1 MVYHKLGAFIHKI
14 KSFVQINKEI
24 IKRHILGWCI
34 FWFVDFCFA
43 FANRGGNINLDYPVN
58 IIIFIAFFYSVAYF
72 AIIPYFSTNKSR
84 ATIIT
89 ILILVLFVFLKY
101 LFSAFIFDGNPT
113 RKGLMFVSFEVWRFS
128 TAILFAFAY
137 WIYLQ
142 SMKDQKM
149 RYLSEIKLIE
159 TQDVLLSTEIKFLKA
174 QINPHF
180 LFNTLN
186 FLYAETYKLS
196 PKVSE
201 GILLLTE
208 IMRYTVQSTTNEEI
222 TIEKEAEFL
231 RKYVKIQQLRFHD
244 RLQIVLDINI
254 FSPSISIP
262 PLIIL
267 SFVENAF
274 KYGKINDPNNPLTVK
289 LESNPEY
296 IYFYCSNLK
305 NTHFKDPS
313 TNVGIE
319 NIKSRLN
326 RYSNNYDL
334 SIKDENSIYTV
345 TLKINLLL

>member
-1 MVYHKLGAFIHKI
+1 MIHHKLKAITHRI
-14 KSFVQINKEI
+14 RLFVQKNKGI
-24 IKRHILGWCI
+24 IKNHTLGWLI
-34 FWFVDFCFA
+34 FWVVDFCFA
-43 FANRGGNINLDYPVN
+43 FANRGGNINLDYPINV
-58 IIIFIAFFYSVAYF
+58 IFFTTFFYLITYF
-72 AIIPYFSTNKSR
+72 ALLPHFSTNRLK
-84 ATIIT
+84 AIF
-89 ILILVLFVFLKY
+89 LALLMLVSFVFLKY
-101 LFSAFIFDGNPT
+101 IFTAFVFDGNPT
-113 RKGLMFVSFEVWRFS
+113 RKGLTFVSFEVWRLS
-128 TAILFAFAY
+128 TATFYAIAY
-137 WIYLQ
+137 WVYLQ
-142 SMKDQKM
+142 SLKDQKM

-196 PKVSE
+196 PKVGE

-208 IMRYTVQSTTNEEI
+208 IMRYTVQSTNNEEI
-222 TIEKEAEFL
+222 AIEKEADFL
-231 RKYVKIQQLRFHD
+231 RKYVEIQQLRFHD

-254 FSPSISIP
+254 FSPSVSIP

-274 KYGKINDPNNPLTVK
+274 KYGKINDPNNPLTIK

-296 IYFYCSNLK
+296 IYFYCMNLK
-305 NTHFKDPS
+305 NTHFRDPS
-313 TNVGIE
+313 TAVGIE
-319 NIKSRLN
+319 NIKSRLSK
-326 RYSNNYDL
+326 YSDNYEL